1 MRPRCPAGW
10 RDPSE
15 RTSPTPRPRTSSYPP
30 CFDGGDCSAMILV
43 TGANGFIGTHVVR
56 RLHETGVGPIRA
68 MVRIR
73 SKARI
78 PDGVDVVEA
87 DLTRPQSLGPAVA
100 GVEAIVHAAAI
111 TANLKEPYP
120 GAYDAIKR
128 GGTENLVGAARAA
141 GVTRMV
147 VMSGLG
153 TRPAPKGTYMAT
165 RWGLEEAVRNS
176 GLSHVIL
183 QPSVLFGDGAEFVA
197 ALSRLARVSPV
208 LPLLGGG
215 NVRFQPLWVED
226 LVTCLVACV
235 EGGPQVTGAVP
246 RGGSEYA
253 TFKEVMQ
260 TICAAMSV
268 RRLMVPL
275 RLPIARVQAR
285 LMAAVLPNPPLTPA
299 TLELF
304 SFDNSTDL
312 DAVDRN
318 FGFHARGFREHLRA
332 HGIAG

>member
-1 MRPRCPAGW
+1 
-10 RDPSE
+10 
-15 RTSPTPRPRTSSYPP
+15 
-30 CFDGGDCSAMILV
+30 MILV
-43 TGANGFIGTHVVR
+43 TGASGFIGGHLVR
-56 RLHETGVGPIRA
+56 RLHATGAGPIRA
-68 MVRIR
+68 MVRNR
-73 SKARI
+73 STARGL
-78 PDGVDVVEA
+78 DGVEIVEA
-87 DLTRPQSLGPAVA
+87 DLTRPETIGPAVA
-100 GVEAIVHAAAI
+100 GATVIIHAAAI
-111 TANLKEPYP
+111 TANLKEPFP
-120 GAYDAIKR
+120 GGYDAINR
-128 GGTENLVGAARAA
+128 GGTENLVAAAAAA
-141 GVTRMV
+141 GVTRIV

-176 GLSHVIL
+176 GISHVIL

-215 NVRFQPLWVED
+215 SVRFQPLWVED

-235 EGGPQVTGAVP
+235 KGDPPITGAIP
-246 RGGSEYA
+246 LGGSEYA

-268 RRLMVPL
+268 RRLFVPL
-275 RLPIARVQAR
+275 PLPLARVQAR
-285 LMAAVLPNPPLTPA
+285 LIAAVLPNPPLTPA

-312 DAVDRN
+312 DAVDRH
-318 FGFHARGFREHLRA
+318 FGFHPRGFREHLRA

>member
-1 MRPRCPAGW
+1 
-10 RDPSE
+10 
-15 RTSPTPRPRTSSYPP
+15 
-30 CFDGGDCSAMILV
+30 MILV

-68 MVRIR
+68 MVRSR
-73 SKARI
+73 SNARI

-120 GAYDAIKR
+120 GAYDAINR
-128 GGTENLVGAARAA
+128 GGTGNLVAAARAA

-153 TRPAPKGTYMAT
+153 TKPAPKGTYMAT
-165 RWGLEEAVRNS
+165 RWGLEEAVRSS
-176 GLSHVIL
+176 GIPYVIL
-183 QPSVLFGDGAEFVA
+183 QPSVLFGDGAEFIA
-197 ALSRLARVSPV
+197 ALSRLARISPV
-208 LPLLGGG
+208 LPVLGRG

-226 LVTCLVACV
+226 LVSCLVASLRSDA
-235 EGGPQVTGAVP
+235 QINSAISL
-246 RGGSEYA
+246 GGSEYA
-253 TFKEVMQ
+253 TFKEVLQ

-275 RLPIARVQAR
+275 PLPIARVQAR
-285 LMAAVLPNPPLTPA
+285 LMAILPNPPLTPA

-312 DAVDRN
+312 DAVDRH
-318 FGFHARGFREHLRA
+318 FGFHPRGFREHLRA
-332 HGIAG
+332 HGISG

>member
-1 MRPRCPAGW
+1 
-10 RDPSE
+10 
-15 RTSPTPRPRTSSYPP
+15 
-30 CFDGGDCSAMILV
+30 MILV

-56 RLHETGVGPIRA
+56 RLHQTGTAPIRA
-68 MVRIR
+68 MVRNR

-78 PDGVDVVEA
+78 PEGVDVVEA

-111 TANLKEPYP
+111 TANLREPYP
-120 GAYDAIKR
+120 GAYDAINR
-128 GGTENLVGAARAA
+128 GGTENLVVAARAA

-153 TRPAPKGTYMAT
+153 TKPAPKGTYMAT

-176 GLSHVIL
+176 GIPYVIL

-215 NVRFQPLWVED
+215 NVRFQPLWVDD
-226 LVTCLVACV
+226 LVSCLVASLRSDA
-235 EGGPQVTGAVP
+235 PINSAISL
-246 RGGSEYA
+246 GGSEYA
-253 TFKEVMQ
+253 TFKDVLQ

-275 RLPIARVQAR
+275 PLPVARMQAR
-285 LMAAVLPNPPLTPA
+285 LMSILPNPPLTPA

-312 DAVDRN
+312 DAVDRQ
-318 FGFHARGFREHLRA
+318 FGFHPRGFREHLRA
-332 HGIAG
+332 HGISG

>member
-1 MRPRCPAGW
+1 
-10 RDPSE
+10 
-15 RTSPTPRPRTSSYPP
+15 
-30 CFDGGDCSAMILV
+30 MILV
-43 TGANGFIGTHVVR
+43 TGAGGFIGSHLVR
-56 RLHETGVGPIRA
+56 RLHDAGAGPVRA
-68 MVRIR
+68 MVRNR
-73 SKARI
+73 SKARGL
-78 PDGVDVVEA
+78 DGVEMVEA
-87 DLTRPQSLGPAVA
+87 DLTRPETLGPVVA
-100 GVEAIVHAAAI
+100 GVSVIVHAAAI

-120 GAYDAIKR
+120 GAYDTINR

-141 GVTRMV
+141 GVTRIV

-176 GLSHVIL
+176 GISHVIL

-197 ALSRLARVSPV
+197 ALSRLARVAPV

-215 NVRFQPLWVED
+215 RVRFQPLWVED
-226 LVTCLVACV
+226 LVTCLVACAK
-235 EGGPQVTGAVP
+235 GDPPLTGAIP
-246 RGGSEYA
+246 LGGSEYA

-260 TICAAMSV
+260 TICAAV
-268 RRLMVPL
+268 PIRRPL
-275 RLPIARVQAR
+275 VRLPLPMARVVAG

-318 FGFHARGFREHLRA
+318 FGFHPRGFREHIRA

>member
-1 MRPRCPAGW
+1 
-10 RDPSE
+10 
-15 RTSPTPRPRTSSYPP
+15 
-30 CFDGGDCSAMILV
+30 MILV
-43 TGANGFIGTHVVR
+43 TGASGFIGGHVVR
-56 RLHETGVGPIRA
+56 RLHETGAGPIRA
-68 MVRIR
+68 MVRSR
-73 SKARI
+73 SKALGL
-78 PDGVDVVEA
+78 DGVEIVEA
-87 DLTRPQSLGPAVA
+87 DLTRPETIGPAVA
-100 GVEAIVHAAAI
+100 GASAIVHAAAI

-120 GAYDAIKR
+120 GAYDAINR
-128 GGTENLVGAARAA
+128 GGTENLVAAAGPA
-141 GVTRMV
+141 GVTRIV

-165 RWGLEEAVRNS
+165 RWGLEEAVRKS
-176 GLSHVIL
+176 GISHVIL

-235 EGGPQVTGAVP
+235 KNDPPLTGAIP
-246 RGGSEYA
+246 LGGSEYA

-268 RRLMVPL
+268 RRLLVPL
-275 RLPIARVQAR
+275 PLPVARLQAR
-285 LMAAVLPNPPLTPA
+285 LMAAVMRNPPLTPA

-304 SFDNSTDL
+304 SFDNSTEL
-312 DAVDRN
+312 DAVDRH
-318 FGFHARGFREHLRA
+318 FGFHPRGFREHLLS
-332 HGIAG
+332 HGVAG